1 MCFNNAWLFLFC
13 LVMLEPSLDSPPK
26 YPNIGYLGSCYDIFN
41 GNPETTKG
49 LDPGLKSLGIFQFTY
64 NRGLTTADGRYSIPD
79 GTTVNDAQSC
89 SFSFFSDITK
99 NTGSYMDSIKIY
111 VDASFKGWGASF
123 SASTDYQDMEKSTQ
137 SGETVF
143 VSSQARCE
151 AYGASIND
159 AEFTDNFINTVSY
172 LPVVL
177 NSSTREIY
185 ISFIQEYGT
194 HVLTSLM
201 MGGRYGVRSEFKT
214 SNYSSLA
221 SSGINVK
228 ASAGYSGLVHVGGSL
243 DTDVKKEAAEKFNNL
258 RSSFKI
264 YQVGGDPPVDVNGT
278 AFEWAQTVK
287 KYPLPLSY
295 SLKEIY
301 KYFTSRYFPN
311 DANIDRKRENLRN
324 MTGEYCVL
332 TVPDTSLCQKDYG
345 PTKTNAIHV
354 ITVNKYIAAEIADPS
369 QKIVFA
375 YCYKADP
382 NFRNLG
388 AVFGRN
394 LSAIHLIMIDV
405 RHAPSD
411 LVVSPIGVHGYG
423 NFNYTLRYL
432 CPEGYSTVSDNIQS
446 TIGMP
451 YTHVCLAN
459 HCLTQCTKV
468 KTEVNNIFLI
478 GNGFPELGNS
488 GSIDTMSF
496 FRDLSIPDNTPE
508 DDLFKCLKYDCLT
521 FNY

>member
-1 MCFNNAWLFLFC
+1 MF
-13 LVMLEPSLDSPPK
+13 EPSLDSPPK
-26 YPNIGYLGSCYDIFN
+26 YPNIDYLGSCYDIFK

-49 LDPGLKSLGIFQFTY
+49 LDPGIKSLGIFQFTY
-64 NRGLTTADGRYSIPD
+64 NQGLTTADGRYSIPD

-89 SFSFFSDITK
+89 SFSFSSGITK
-99 NTGSYMDSIKIY
+99 NTGSYMDSLKVH

-123 SASTDYQDMEKSTQ
+123 SASTDYQDMETSTQ
-137 SGETVF
+137 NGKTVF

-159 AEFTDNFINTVSY
+159 AEFTDDFIDTVSY
-172 LPVVL
+172 LPDVL
-177 NSSTREIY
+177 NSSTQGTY
-185 ISFIQEYGT
+185 ISFIHEYGT
-194 HVLTSLM
+194 HVLISLM

-214 SNYSSLA
+214 SDYSSLA

-243 DTDVKKEAAEKFNNL
+243 DTDEKKEAAQTFNNL
-258 RSSFKI
+258 RTTFKM
-264 YQVGGDPPVDVNGT
+264 YQVGGDPPIDVNGT

-287 KYPLPLSY
+287 EDPLPLSY

-311 DANIDRKRENLRN
+311 DTNIDMKRENLLN

-332 TVPDTSLCQKDYG
+332 TVPDTSLCQKEYG
-345 PTKTNAIHV
+345 PTKTNAIRV
-354 ITVNKYIAAEIADPS
+354 ITVNVYTAA
-369 QKIVFA
+369 IVVGSSPPWTYFA
-375 YCYKADP
+375 YCYKTDP

-388 AVFGRN
+388 AIFGRN
-394 LSAIHLIMIDV
+394 LSAIHLIMIDA

-423 NFNYTLRYL
+423 KFNYTLRYL
-432 CPEGYSTVSDNIQS
+432 CPDGYSTVTDNVQSD
-446 TIGMP
+446 IGMP

-459 HCLTQCTKV
+459 HCLTNCTKV
-468 KTEVNNIFLI
+468 KTEDNIYLF
-478 GNGFPELGNS
+478 GSGYSELGDS
-488 GSIDTMSF
+488 GSLETGSF
-496 FRDLSIPDNTPE
+496 FKILTYLIT
-508 DDLFKCLKYDCLT
+508 LLKMIS
-521 FNY
+521 FSA